1 MEIKDIDI
9 VENTSTKNHFNR
21 SDFLIK
27 MDTLCSDL
35 VNCITKLLRSRYVVL
50 LHFENNKHNQ
60 ALENFESDNPEYI
73 FEVLDQPKMVE
84 LFINL
89 KVIPT
94 GRIFVR
100 SIINGYKQNIK
111 LLNDNFKNIDDLTFG
126 TIIAFINFMSKPGKV
141 NPLGILLLVECNED
155 ISNLTNKNIWGDDI
169 TPNIDGLLEWAT
181 DVNDQYIIDFVK
193 CSQYKLK

>member
-1 MEIKDIDI
+1 M
-9 VENTSTKNHFNR
+9 N
-21 SDFLIK
+21 
-27 MDTLCSDL
+27 TLCSDL
-35 VNCITKLLRSRYVVL
+35 INCITKLLRSRYVAL

-60 ALENFESDNPEYI
+60 ALEDFESDNPEGV
-73 FEVLDQPKMVE
+73 FEVLDQPFWVE

-100 SIINGYKQNIK
+100 SIVNGYKQNIK
-111 LLNDNFKNIDDLTFG
+111 LLNDSFKNIDDLTFG

-155 ISNLTNKNIWGDDI
+155 ISNLTNKNIWGDIDI
-169 TPNIDGLLEWAT
+169 TPNVDGLLEWAI
-181 DVNDQYIIDFVK
+181 DANDQYIINFVK
-193 CSQYKLK
+193 HNHSQLTLNQE